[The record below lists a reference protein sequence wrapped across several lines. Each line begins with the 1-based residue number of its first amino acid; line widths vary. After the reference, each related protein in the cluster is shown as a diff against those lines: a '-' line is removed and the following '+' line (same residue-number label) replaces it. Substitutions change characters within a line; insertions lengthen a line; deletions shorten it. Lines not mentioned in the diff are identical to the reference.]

1 MYDNIQYFLNLYHI
15 VSGCDKGYTGQN
27 CEDMCPLPT
36 YDVNCQSI
44 WYTLRNKTLTPPQSV
59 ANITSKFQINIT
71 NKWNKIYVLSISVHY
86 NWNI

>member
-44 WYTLRNKTLTPPQSV
+44 
-59 ANITSKFQINIT
+59 
-71 NKWNKIYVLSISVHY
+71 
-86 NWNI
+86 